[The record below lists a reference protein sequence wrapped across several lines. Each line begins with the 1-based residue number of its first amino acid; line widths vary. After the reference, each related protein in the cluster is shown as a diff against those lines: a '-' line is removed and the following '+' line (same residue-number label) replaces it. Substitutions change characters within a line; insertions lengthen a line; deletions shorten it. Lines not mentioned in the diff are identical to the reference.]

1 MRLILASAS
10 PRRSELL
17 RAAGFSFDVRAADLD
32 ERVHPG
38 ERPQAYVRRLAAEK
52 ARAVQL
58 SLGADAPGAVVIGA
72 DTTVVVN
79 GQIFGKAGDASE
91 AEAMI
96 TALSGRSHLVFTGV
110 SVLSGQVELGGVE
123 ETQVFVRALT
133 NFDVD
138 WYVQSGEWRDRAGAY
153 AIQGLFGRFIP
164 RVEGSYPSV
173 VGLPVAMVADL
184 IGQVSG
190 R

>member
-1 MRLILASAS
+1 MLLPENSS
-10 PRRSELL
+10 PS
-17 RAAGFSFDVRAADLD
+17 GVVF
-32 ERVHPG
+32 ERV
-38 ERPQAYVRRLAAEK
+38 
-52 ARAVQL
+52 
-58 SLGADAPGAVVIGA
+58 APS

-79 GQIFGKAGDASE
+79 GRIFGKAENESE

-96 TALSGRSHLVFTGV
+96 TALSGRSHLVFTGI
-110 SVLSGQVELGGVE
+110 SVRSGQVELSGVE
-123 ETQVFVRALT
+123 ETQVFVRPLT
-133 NFDVD
+133 NRDVD

-173 VGLPVAMVADL
+173 VGLPVALVADL
-184 IGQVSG
+184 IGRVSDPV

>member
-17 RAAGFSFDVRAADLD
+17 RAAGFTFDVLAADLD
-32 ERVHPG
+32 ERVHAG
-38 ERPQAYVRRLAAEK
+38 ERPQDYVRRLASEK
-52 ARAVQL
+52 ARAVQAL
-58 SLGADAPGAVVIGA
+58 LDADAASAVVVGA

-79 GQIFGKAGDASE
+79 GQIFGKADDEAE

-96 TALSGRSHLVFTGV
+96 RQLSGRSHLVFTGV
-110 SVLSGQVELGGVE
+110 SVRSGQVELGGVE
-123 ETQVFVRALT
+123 ATQVFVRPLSDR
-133 NFDVD
+133 DVD

-173 VGLPVAMVADL
+173 VGLPVALVADL
-184 IGQVSG
+184 IRQVSG

>member
-17 RAAGFSFDVRAADLD
+17 RAAGFEFDVRVADLD

-38 ERPQAYVRRLAAEK
+38 ERPEDYVRRLASEK
-52 ARAVQL
+52 AHAVQGA
-58 SLGADAPGAVVIGA
+58 LGAAELDAVVIGA

-79 GQIFGKAGDASE
+79 GQIFGKAESE
-91 AEAMI
+91 AEAEAMLR
-96 TALSGRSHLVFTGV
+96 ALSGRPHLVFTGV
-110 SVLSGQVELGGVE
+110 SVRLGQRELGGVE
-123 ETQVFVRALT
+123 ETQVFVRSLA
-133 NFDVD
+133 NHDVA

-164 RVEGSYPSV
+164 RIEGSYPSV
-173 VGLPVAMVADL
+173 VGLPVALVADL
-184 IGQVSG
+184 IGQITAG
-190 R
+190 